1 MNILTICGSPRKGN
15 SEAIAL
21 KLQEL
26 FQQKNAENE
35 IILLREK
42 HIGLCKGCV
51 EYCNHKLEC
60 RYKDDMI
67 DISNK
72 IRKAE
77 RLVFITPNYFQMPPA
92 IFKNFIDRC
101 SIFYTRG
108 EEKLFK
114 KKKAAVVCVGTD
126 TVERIQ
132 VCTDNIANLFCK
144 TMGLPVVV
152 TKSFRSNSELK
163 GKFHDILENN
173 LNPSLLKDLDEIVN
187 KLIGKN

>member
-21 KLQEL
+21 KLQKL
-26 FQQKNAENE
+26 FQQKKVENE

-42 HIGLCKGCV
+42 HIELCRGCV

-67 DISNK
+67 DIINK

-101 SIFYTRG
+101 SIFFTRG

-114 KKKAAVVCVGTD
+114 KKKAAVVCIGTD

-144 TMGLPVVV
+144 TIGLPVAV
-152 TKSFRSNSELK
+152 TKSFQSNSELK
-163 GKFHDILENN
+163 GRFNDIFENKKN
-173 LNPSLLKDLDEIVN
+173 LKLPEDLQEITN
-187 KLIGKN
+187 ALIN